1 MPTVTCKF
9 VVTYQVILKT
19 RSVGPFTLP
28 DLSEYKTMPVYS
40 RTAPSAIGMA
50 RSLASVFERVRP
62 EDILI
67 HSCILISTNP
77 PAEFVD
83 QSALRG

>member
-1 MPTVTCKF
+1 MPTVTYKF

-28 DLSEYKTMPVYS
+28 DLSGYKTMPVYS
-40 RTAPSAIGMA
+40 RSAQTAIGMA

-67 HSCILISTNP
+67 HSCILVSMNP
-77 PAEFVD
+77 SADLVD
-83 QSALRG
+83 ETVGRG